1 MAGMSSRLNLTRFNL
16 LSSDSIREK
25 TVVSFDGIGIGSA
38 VQGAQVINIE
48 IGAAGI
54 ETRTLDKVF
63 RAGNYFRSRRNTT
76 RPVTV
81 TVELPLDRDT
91 YADNVR
97 RVIEWA
103 SSSEPKALMLEV
115 YPGMELYAVLTD
127 VSSFTQKNWWEP
139 VTLTF
144 TANDPY
150 FQDIALTHENVG
162 TQFTVA
168 GDAPVS
174 LKITH
179 VVSSTLTQPQ
189 WTIDNGDY
197 IKLTGT
203 YSSGTIVIDMEHFT
217 VTRNGT
223 PIAADIALTSRFQ
236 ETPTGSHIVTGP
248 AGGLVEWRE
257 RWL

>member
-1 MAGMSSRLNLTRFNL
+1 
-16 LSSDSIREK
+16 
-25 TVVSFDGIGIGSA
+25 
-38 VQGAQVINIE
+38 
-48 IGAAGI
+48 
-54 ETRTLDKVF
+54 
-63 RAGNYFRSRRNTT
+63 
-76 RPVTV
+76 
-81 TVELPLDRDT
+81 
-91 YADNVR
+91 
-97 RVIEWA
+97 
-103 SSSEPKALMLEV
+103 
-115 YPGMELYAVLTD
+115 
-127 VSSFTQKNWWEP
+127 
-139 VTLTF
+139 
-144 TANDPY
+144 
-150 FQDIALTHENVG
+150 LTHENVG

-168 GDAPVS
+168 GVAPLS

-189 WTIDNGDY
+189 WTIVNGDY